1 MQQIVE
7 MKKKSKTASRPL
19 RSEQIP
25 ATSAMLYEM
34 EERLVHQMDAG
45 VSSLKADSHEMKADI
60 HQIKSEL
67 HRVALLVEEQNARNK
82 YVMDGYAQIYDLLV
96 RNNS

>member
-1 MQQIVE
+1 MHTIDE
-7 MKKKSKTASRPL
+7 MKKKTKTASRPL

-25 ATSAMLYEM
+25 ATSAMLYQM
-34 EERLVHQMDAG
+34 EERLTHRMESG
-45 VSSLKADSHEMKADI
+45 FLSLRADI
-60 HQIKSEL
+60 HEIKSEF

-96 RNNS
+96 RNNP